1 MLRGTTACSD
11 RAVHPSLQKR
21 GKIVPLV
28 YQGCKKQ
35 EDLAQFTRAATSSA
49 MAFEQ
54 LRKDVVIK
62 PCVLWTARF
71 AIFDAG
77 KQTIINKE
85 QEKIDVCFN
94 TS

>member
-1 MLRGTTACSD
+1 
-11 RAVHPSLQKR
+11 
-21 GKIVPLV
+21 
-28 YQGCKKQ
+28 
-35 EDLAQFTRAATSSA
+35 